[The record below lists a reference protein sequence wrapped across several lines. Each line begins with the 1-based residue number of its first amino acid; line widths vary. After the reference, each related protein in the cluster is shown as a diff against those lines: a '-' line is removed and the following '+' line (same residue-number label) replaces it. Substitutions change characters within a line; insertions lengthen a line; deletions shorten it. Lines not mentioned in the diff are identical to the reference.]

1 MLYILFTGREVL
13 LRITVPIGVRAWM
26 AGGGWFQKVLKFL
39 GKTLMIRQKYSGEN
53 ILKGSQGQV
62 CRLLSQTF
70 ASSKRS

>member
-13 LRITVPIGVRAWM
+13 LRINVPIGVRAWM
-26 AGGGWFQKVLKFL
+26 AGGGWFQKFLKFS
-39 GKTLMIRQKYSGEN
+39 GKTLMIWQKYSSEN
-53 ILKGSQGQV
+53 ILKGSQGQA